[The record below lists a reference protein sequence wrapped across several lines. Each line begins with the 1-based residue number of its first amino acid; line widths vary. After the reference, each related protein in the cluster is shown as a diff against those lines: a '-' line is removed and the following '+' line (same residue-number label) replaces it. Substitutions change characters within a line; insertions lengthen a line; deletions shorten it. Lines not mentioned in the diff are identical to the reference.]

1 MRENERLHAQTATS
15 PCGALKD
22 LLLGLFE
29 EQHRLFALD
38 QQVGEKEAEVE
49 VFLQRRPIG
58 GEDLLKQAKYV
69 RKDVQNE
76 GRLKAWHF
84 WEL

>member
-1 MRENERLHAQTATS
+1 
-15 PCGALKD
+15 
-22 LLLGLFE
+22 
-29 EQHRLFALD
+29 
-38 QQVGEKEAEVE
+38 
-49 VFLQRRPIG
+49 
-58 GEDLLKQAKYV
+58 LKQAKYV